1 MKTIVKKRKGYDA
14 DIYADVFQ
22 SQRDLYQYLDT
33 HEPIFDE
40 GRDWIRTTYRPRDS
54 DW

>member
-1 MKTIVKKRKGYDA
+1 MKTIVKRRKYEM
-14 DIYADVFQ
+14 DIYADIFQ

-40 GRDWIRTTYRPRDS
+40 GRDRIRTTYRPRNS